1 MKPPGN
7 AKRRGEVVALSTEKG
22 RSLVLPSFFGH
33 GSEPGEE
40 IERAKQRRVGVRGQ
54 REQERPKS
62 RVRQ

>member
-7 AKRRGEVVALSTEKG
+7 AKRRGEVVGLSIEKG
-22 RSLVLPSFFGH
+22 RSLLLPSFLDH

-40 IERAKQRRVGVRGQ
+40 TGRAKQRRVRVRGQ

-62 RVRQ
+62 RAR